1 MKNPIIKIEG
11 ITKKFGIKN
20 ALEEIDLSI
29 YEGEFFAIVGP
40 SGCGKT
46 TLLRVLAGFEVPDSG
61 LLFIDD
67 ENMRSI
73 PPNRR
78 PLNIVFQSYALFPHM
93 TVLDNIAFGLKVT
106 GVPIKECYQRV
117 KMLLKLVK
125 LSGLDD
131 RFPHQLSGGQLQRVA
146 LARALVKR
154 PKVLL
159 LDEPL
164 SALDAKLRNEMRQ
177 ELVRLQKS
185 MGITF
190 ILVTHDQQEAL
201 STADRIAVMNNGR
214 IKQVA
219 SPTNLYESPS
229 NKFVAD
235 FIGSINLIKCEVRQ
249 IEGELCE
256 VTTGLTKDLFSIKGK
271 NEIAVGQ
278 SYLMGV
284 RPEKIQLTKLTD
296 IDQYDNKLA
305 GIINNITYLGRSSMY
320 HVKVSGDE
328 NVVINVSMSHSDR
341 SENIDLCIGESVLM
355 HWTAGSALLLEDH
368 DP

>member
-1 MKNPIIKIEG
+1 MKRPIIKLEG

-20 ALEEIDLSI
+20 ALEEIDLNI

-106 GVPIKECYQRV
+106 GVPVKECYHRV

-125 LSGLDD
+125 LSGLED

-146 LARALVKR
+146 LARALIKQ

-177 ELVRLQKS
+177 ELVRLQRS
-185 MGITF
+185 MDITF
-190 ILVTHDQQEAL
+190 VLVTHDQQEAL

-219 SPTNLYESPS
+219 SPTDLYESPS
-229 NKFVAD
+229 DKFVAD
-235 FIGSINLIKCEVRQ
+235 FIGSINLIKCEIRQ
-249 IEGELCE
+249 IEGAFCE
-256 VTTGLTKDLFSIKGK
+256 VTTDLTNDLFSVKDE
-271 NEIAVGQ
+271 NELSVGQ
-278 SYLMGV
+278 SCFMGV
-284 RPEKIQLTKLTD
+284 RPEKIQVAKPTD
-296 IDQYDNKLA
+296 INQYDNKLA
-305 GIINNITYLGRSSMY
+305 GVIKNITYLGQSSIY
-320 HVKVSGDE
+320 HVKVSDDE
-328 NVVINVSMSHSDR
+328 NVMVNVAMNHSDR
-341 SENIDLCIGESVLM
+341 SKNTNFCIGDLVLI
-355 HWTAGSALLLEDH
+355 HWAAESALLLKDY
-368 DP
+368 

>member
-1 MKNPIIKIEG
+1 
-11 ITKKFGIKN
+11 
-20 ALEEIDLSI
+20 
-29 YEGEFFAIVGP
+29 
-40 SGCGKT
+40 
-46 TLLRVLAGFEVPDSG
+46 
-61 LLFIDD
+61 
-67 ENMRSI
+67 
-73 PPNRR
+73 
-78 PLNIVFQSYALFPHM
+78 
-93 TVLDNIAFGLKVT
+93 
-106 GVPIKECYQRV
+106 
-117 KMLLKLVK
+117 
-125 LSGLDD
+125 
-131 RFPHQLSGGQLQRVA
+131 

-201 STADRIAVMNNGR
+201 STADRIAVMNNGG

-249 IEGELCE
+249 IEGELCA

-271 NEIAVGQ
+271 NQIAVGQ

-305 GIINNITYLGRSSMY
+305 GIINNITYLGQSSMC